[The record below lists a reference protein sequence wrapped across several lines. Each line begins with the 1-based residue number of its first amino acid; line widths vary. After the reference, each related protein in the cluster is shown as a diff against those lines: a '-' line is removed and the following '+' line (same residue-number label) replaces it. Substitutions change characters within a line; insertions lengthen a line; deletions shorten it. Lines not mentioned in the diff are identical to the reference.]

1 MVDLATDERHLVPGV
16 RGLLFAFTGLT
27 LLATNQ
33 LYLLS
38 EHTGEAFAWTIE
50 PPLTAAFLG
59 GGYGAGFVLVV
70 LSLRRGTWA
79 STRTGFLTVLLFTVV
94 SLAATLL
101 HLDRFHFDAADVL
114 PRAAAWFWL
123 LVYIVV
129 PVAMLAVL
137 PAQWRAQGVERRS
150 GRRLGVGLKVVLGLQ
165 GVALLVIGSGLF
177 AIPRSW
183 ALWPWPLTPLT
194 ARSVASWLIALGV
207 AGFLAVIE
215 DDLHRLRPAA
225 ITYATL
231 GVLQLAAVIRY
242 RDAFDWTSMPAR
254 MYVLGVLIV
263 LTVGLVGSVLGVLP
277 GSTGDR
283 RPPMSRSDREDGRR
297 RGRGSTGID
306 MSA

>member
-1 MVDLATDERHLVPGV
+1 MVDIAGEERRLVPGV
-16 RGLLFAFTGLT
+16 RRLLFAFTGLT

-38 EHTGEAFAWTIE
+38 EHTGEAFAWTID

-79 STRTGFLTVLLFTVV
+79 SARIGFLTVLLFTVV

-101 HLDRFHFDAADVL
+101 HLDRFHFDAAEVV
-114 PRAAAWFWL
+114 PRAAAWIWL
-123 LVYIVV
+123 TVYIVV

-137 PAQWRAQGVERRS
+137 PAQWRAPGVERRL
-150 GRRLGVGLKVVLGLQ
+150 GRRLGGGLKVVLGLQ
-165 GVALLVIGSGLF
+165 GVALLVIGSSLF

-194 ARSVASWLIALGV
+194 ARSIASWLIALGV

-231 GVLQLAAVIRY
+231 GVLQLVAMVRY
-242 RDAFDWTSMPAR
+242 RGDIAWTTMTAR

-263 LTVGLVGSVLGVLP
+263 LTVGLVGSALGARA

-283 RPPMSRSDREDGRR
+283 RPPMSRSDGGDGPR
-297 RGRGSTGID
+297 RGRGSAGID

>member
-1 MVDLATDERHLVPGV
+1 MVDTASEERHLVPGV
-16 RGLLFAFTGLT
+16 RGLLFAFSGLT

-38 EHTGEAFAWTIE
+38 ARTGEAFAWTID

-79 STRTGFLTVLLFTVV
+79 SARIGFLTVLVFTVV

-101 HLDRFHFDAADVL
+101 HLDRFHFGAEDVV
-114 PRAAAWFWL
+114 PRAAAWIWL
-123 LVYIVV
+123 AVYIVV

-137 PAQWRAQGVERRS
+137 PSQWRAPGVERRP
-150 GRRLGVGLKVVLGLQ
+150 GRRLGAALKVILGLQ
-165 GVALLVIGSGLF
+165 AVALLVVGSSLF
-177 AIPRSW
+177 AVPRSW

-194 ARSVASWLIALGV
+194 ARSIASWLIALGV
-207 AGFLAVIE
+207 AGFLAIVE

-231 GVLQLAAVIRY
+231 GVLQLVALVRY
-242 RDAFDWTSMPAR
+242 RGDIDWTTVAAT
-254 MYVLGVLIV
+254 MYLLGVLIV
-263 LTVGLVGSVLGVLP
+263 LTVGLVGSALGALP
-277 GSTGDR
+277 GSTEDR
-283 RPPMSRSDREDGRR
+283 GPPMPRSDSVDGRR
-297 RGRGSTGID
+297 RGRGSAGID